1 MNDLEQYIRAGI
13 TTTGLE
19 TKHRSYARATV
30 PETAGEDAPPEELQ
44 TLEDQVLA
52 FLSNKNI
59 MIEKK
64 HISACHTLS
73 NQDKVKPTIVVQF
86 SKLKHKVEVLKQA
99 RKLKGTGVYI
109 NEHLTKKNAEIARQ
123 SRILRTTI
131 DHIVLQQKLA
141 IRHK

>member
-1 MNDLEQYIRAGI
+1 MEEIKKSLNFMSEEISKMVKQQATLTGLKGEQCELRTMIEQRDQKIELLEQRVKDLEQYIRAGDI

-52 FLSNKNI
+52 FLNNKNI

-73 NQDKVKPTIVVQF
+73 
-86 SKLKHKVEVLKQA
+86 
-99 RKLKGTGVYI
+99 G
-109 NEHLTKKNAEIARQ
+109 
-123 SRILRTTI
+123 SRI
-131 DHIVLQQKLA
+131 K
-141 IRHK
+141 